1 MGGKGSTQ
9 AKLPTP
15 GELGPLLELQSKY
28 NRVGVETPFGSQKY
42 TRNPDGSY
50 NMITDIGDEGKGL
63 VSRAVG
69 LGMTDSARQ
78 SAPGQMNGIA
88 GALASRIGQ
97 RMGLEYGNHPIQLAQ
112 DPFHP
117 SAHAVVDRRNAVQ
130 HDQRHAINRHA
141 DRLQQIAASR
151 CDDDQPDRPA
161 QRQQGAAQVSPG
173 VETFSVIH
181 RLSSRLAGA

>member
-69 LGMTDSARQ
+69 LGMTDSNRMQ
-78 SAPGQMNGIA
+78 SAPQLNGIA

-97 RMGLEYGNHPIQLAQ
+97 RMGLEYGSQPMQLTQTPAMPAAKPQ
-112 DPFHP
+112 
-117 SAHAVVDRRNAVQ
+117 Q
-130 HDQRHAINRHA
+130 Q
-141 DRLQQIAASR
+141 QQI
-151 CDDDQPDRPA
+151 PPP
-161 QRQQGAAQVSPG
+161 QQTPQVPQ
-173 VETFSVIH
+173 
-181 RLSSRLAGA
+181 

>member
-78 SAPGQMNGIA
+78 SVPGQMNGIA

-97 RMGLEYGNHPIQLAQ
+97 RIGLEYGNHPIQLAQ
-112 DPFHP
+112 DPAMP
-117 SAHAVVDRRNAVQ
+117 AAKPQQQQLPQAQGLPQGLPQAPQPYQQTAHGAT
-130 HDQRHAINRHA
+130 
-141 DRLQQIAASR
+141 
-151 CDDDQPDRPA
+151 
-161 QRQQGAAQVSPG
+161 RQQQTVM
-173 VETFSVIH
+173 
-181 RLSSRLAGA
+181 